1 MSRTEAI
8 VLGYATLFPGLYTLR
23 DLEQE
28 TGIPYGTIGRWV
40 ADLRNRGLLQR
51 GGRLHATV
59 TGAGHLWG
67 HVVDAMAPV

>member
-23 DLEQE
+23 ELEAE

-51 GGRLHATV
+51 GVRLHATV

-67 HVVDAMAPV
+67 HVVDAM